1 MLFNFEMDF
10 ALSLRCVPMIVRM
23 KLDLCG
29 VKLSLRQWSRF
40 TQHDRQ
46 ALVDRPA
53 TTPPEQAA
61 YQSLLLHLIRTR
73 AGEEPKLLP
82 PARTE
87 PWQLAGGVPDA
98 IRLKAQS
105 SGVEAPTPEQWGH
118 LSALQRFALLKLTRP
133 GHENQNFEPALREFL
148 VEMHN

>member
-40 TQHDRQ
+40 TPHDRQ

-53 TTPPEQAA
+53 TTPPEQVA
-61 YQSLLLHLIRTR
+61 YRSFLLHLIRTR

-82 PARTE
+82 PAQTE
-87 PWQLAGGVPDA
+87 AWQLAAGVPDA

-105 SGVEAPTPEQWGH
+105 SGLRPPTPEQWGH
-118 LSALQRFALLKLTRP
+118 LSCLQRFALVKLTRP
-133 GHENQNFEPALREFL
+133 GHENRNFGPALREFL
-148 VEMHN
+148 DTDA

>member
-1 MLFNFEMDF
+1 VLFNFEMDF

-40 TQHDRQ
+40 TRQDRQ

-53 TTPPEQAA
+53 ATPPEWTA
-61 YQSLLLHLIRTR
+61 YRSFLVHLIRTR

-87 PWQLAGGVPDA
+87 TWQLADGVPDA

-105 SGVEAPTPEQWGH
+105 SGLRAPTSEQWRH
-118 LSALQRFALLKLTRP
+118 LSCLQRFALVKLTRP
-133 GHENQNFEPALREFL
+133 GHENQNFGPALREFL
-148 VEMHN
+148 DTNS